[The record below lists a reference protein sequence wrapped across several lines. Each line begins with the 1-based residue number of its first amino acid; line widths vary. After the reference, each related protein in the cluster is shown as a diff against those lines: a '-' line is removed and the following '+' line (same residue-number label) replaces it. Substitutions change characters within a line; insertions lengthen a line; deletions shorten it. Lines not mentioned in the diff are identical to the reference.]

1 MKLLVLANLGKPE
14 TLAALPRVA
23 EAARTLGIAL
33 AAPPETARRLS
44 CESAPLP
51 VSASGGADSQ
61 SAPLR
66 EGGGPGGAG
75 GSTPCIADAALVLG
89 GDGSVLHAVGELDG
103 ADIPIVAVNTGTLG
117 YMACAGADR
126 LDEVLRALR
135 DGELVEEER
144 RMLRAEINTRSSR
157 GEDLTRGSREK
168 YLTRSSREENLTR
181 SARSTRSEC
190 PTRSAEAGVPT
201 CAAAPSRGCAE
212 CRAFHALNDIVV
224 TRADTGRI
232 LSLDLAIDGTPVTSY
247 LCDGLIVATPTGSTA
262 YSLSAGGPILS
273 PRTHAFVVSV
283 ICPHSLSSR
292 PLVLPDSAELEIRVR
307 RAAVTPLV
315 SADGQ
320 RDAPLPADSVLRIT
334 RSERTVRLLRFPDR
348 DDYSVLRQKLGW
360 SGSVV

>member
-51 VSASGGADSQ
+51 VSASAEADPQ

-144 RMLRAEINTRSSR
+144 RMLRAEINTRSTR
-157 GEDLTRGSREK
+157 GE
-168 YLTRSSREENLTR
+168 YLTRSTRGENLTR
-181 SARSTRSEC
+181 SSRSTRSEC
-190 PTRSAEAGVPT
+190 PTRRGEAGVPT

-212 CRAFHALNDIVV
+212 GRAFHALNDIVV

-334 RSERTVRLLRFPDR
+334 RSERIVRLLRFPER

>member
-23 EAARTLGIAL
+23 EAARSLGIGLCAT
-33 AAPPETARRLS
+33 PETARRLG

-51 VSASGGADSQ
+51 ESASAGADPQ

-66 EGGGPGGAG
+66 EGGGPKGAG

-103 ADIPIVAVNTGTLG
+103 ADLPIVAVNTGTLG

-126 LDEVLRALR
+126 LGDVLRALR
-135 DGELVEEER
+135 DGALATDER
-144 RMLRAEINTRSSR
+144 RMLRAEVA
-157 GEDLTRGSREK
+157 GRE
-168 YLTRSSREENLTR
+168 L
-181 SARSTRSEC
+181 
-190 PTRSAEAGVPT
+190 
-201 CAAAPSRGCAE
+201 
-212 CRAFHALNDIVV
+212 HALNDIVV
-224 TRADTGRI
+224 TRGDTGRI

-273 PRTHAFVVSV
+273 PGTQAFVVSV

-292 PLVLPDSAELEIRVR
+292 PLVLPDSSTLEIRVR

-320 RDAPLPADSVLRIT
+320 RDAPLPGGAVLRIA
-334 RSERTVRLLRFPDR
+334 RSARSVRLLRFPER
-348 DDYSVLRQKLGW
+348 DDFSVLRQKLGW
-360 SGSVV
+360 SGTAV

>member
-1 MKLLVLANLGKPE
+1 
-14 TLAALPRVA
+14 
-23 EAARTLGIAL
+23 
-33 AAPPETARRLS
+33 
-44 CESAPLP
+44 
-51 VSASGGADSQ
+51 
-61 SAPLR
+61 
-66 EGGGPGGAG
+66 
-75 GSTPCIADAALVLG
+75 
-89 GDGSVLHAVGELDG
+89 VGELDG

-144 RMLRAEINTRSSR
+144 RMLRAEINTRSLREEDLTRRARGSR
-157 GEDLTRGSREK
+157 GEDLTRGSRGSRGE
-168 YLTRSSREENLTR
+168 YLTRSARSSRGEDLMRSARGSREENLTR

-190 PTRSAEAGVPT
+190 PTRSTETSVPT

-334 RSERTVRLLRFPDR
+334 RSERTVRLLRFPER

>member
-1 MKLLVLANLGKPE
+1 
-14 TLAALPRVA
+14 
-23 EAARTLGIAL
+23 
-33 AAPPETARRLS
+33 
-44 CESAPLP
+44 
-51 VSASGGADSQ
+51 
-61 SAPLR
+61 
-66 EGGGPGGAG
+66 
-75 GSTPCIADAALVLG
+75 
-89 GDGSVLHAVGELDG
+89 VGELDG

-144 RMLRAEINTRSSR
+144 RMLRAEINTRSLREEDLTRRARGSR
-157 GEDLTRGSREK
+157 GEDLTRGSRGSRGE
-168 YLTRSSREENLTR
+168 YLTRSARSSRGEDLMRSARGSREENLTR

-190 PTRSAEAGVPT
+190 PTRSAETGVPT

>member
-23 EAARTLGIAL
+23 EAARTLGIEL

-44 CESAPLP
+44 SESAPLRE
-51 VSASGGADSQ
+51 SASAVAVSNP
-61 SAPLR
+61 APLR
-66 EGGGPGGAG
+66 EGGCRGATG
-75 GSTPCIADAALVLG
+75 GSTPGVADVALVLG

-117 YMACAGADR
+117 YMACAGAER

-135 DGELVEEER
+135 DGALVEEER
-144 RMLRAEINTRSSR
+144 RMLRAEFD
-157 GEDLTRGSREK
+157 G
-168 YLTRSSREENLTR
+168 
-181 SARSTRSEC
+181 
-190 PTRSAEAGVPT
+190 
-201 CAAAPSRGCAE
+201 
-212 CRAFHALNDIVV
+212 RAFHALNDIVV
-224 TRADTGRI
+224 TRGDTGRI
-232 LSLDLAIDGTPVTSY
+232 LSLDLRIDGTPVTSY

-292 PLVLPDSAELEIRVR
+292 PLVLPDSAVLEIRVR

-320 RDAPLPADSVLRIT
+320 RDAPLPEGAVLRIT
-334 RSERTVRLLRFPDR
+334 RSERIVRLLRFPER

-360 SGSVV
+360 DGGAR

>member
-23 EAARTLGIAL
+23 EAARTLGIEL
-33 AAPPETARRLS
+33 AAPPETAQRLS
-44 CESAPLP
+44 CKSAPLQESAP
-51 VSASGGADSQ
+51 AGADSQ

-66 EGGGPGGAG
+66 EGGCRGATG
-75 GSTPCIADAALVLG
+75 GSTPCVADAALVLG

-135 DGELVEEER
+135 DGTLVEEER
-144 RMLRAEINTRSSR
+144 RMLRADFD
-157 GEDLTRGSREK
+157 G
-168 YLTRSSREENLTR
+168 
-181 SARSTRSEC
+181 
-190 PTRSAEAGVPT
+190 
-201 CAAAPSRGCAE
+201 
-212 CRAFHALNDIVV
+212 RAFHALNDIVV
-224 TRADTGRI
+224 TRGDTGRI

-273 PRTHAFVVSV
+273 PRTQAFVVSV

-292 PLVLPDSAELEIRVR
+292 PLVLPDSAVLEIRVR

-320 RDAPLPADSVLRIT
+320 RDAPLPANAVLRIT
-334 RSERTVRLLRFPDR
+334 RSERIVRLLRFAER

-360 SGSVV
+360 SGSAV

>member
-1 MKLLVLANLGKPE
+1 M
-14 TLAALPRVA
+14 
-23 EAARTLGIAL
+23 
-33 AAPPETARRLS
+33 
-44 CESAPLP
+44 
-51 VSASGGADSQ
+51 
-61 SAPLR
+61 
-66 EGGGPGGAG
+66 
-75 GSTPCIADAALVLG
+75 
-89 GDGSVLHAVGELDG
+89 LHAVGELDG

-157 GEDLTRGSREK
+157 GEDLTRSARG
-168 YLTRSSREENLTR
+168 SREENLTQ

-201 CAAAPSRGCAE
+201 CAADPSRGCAE
-212 CRAFHALNDIVV
+212 GRAFHALNDIVV

-334 RSERTVRLLRFPDR
+334 RSERTVRLLRFPER

>member
-1 MKLLVLANLGKPE
+1 M
-14 TLAALPRVA
+14 
-23 EAARTLGIAL
+23 
-33 AAPPETARRLS
+33 
-44 CESAPLP
+44 
-51 VSASGGADSQ
+51 
-61 SAPLR
+61 
-66 EGGGPGGAG
+66 
-75 GSTPCIADAALVLG
+75 
-89 GDGSVLHAVGELDG
+89 LHAVGELDG

-144 RMLRAEINTRSSR
+144 RMLRAEINTRSLREEDLTRRARGSR
-157 GEDLTRGSREK
+157 GEDLTRGSRGSRGE
-168 YLTRSSREENLTR
+168 YLTRSARSSRGEDLMRSARGSREENLTR

-190 PTRSAEAGVPT
+190 PTRSAETGVPT